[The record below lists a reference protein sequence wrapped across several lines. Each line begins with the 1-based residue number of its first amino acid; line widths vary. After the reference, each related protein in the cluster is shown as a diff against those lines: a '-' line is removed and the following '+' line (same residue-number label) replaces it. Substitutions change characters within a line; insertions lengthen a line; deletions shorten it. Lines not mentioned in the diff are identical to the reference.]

1 MIKNNLIFL
10 FFSILLR
17 ISVSGQEEPN
27 SQNLQ
32 DYTPSVLINEGQTEY
47 KIFNNIYTQ
56 TKFFNES
63 GNKKDAGGRS
73 TYLTSI
79 LEYNYGVS
87 SNFTLGGELWFKSVK
102 IGNSNSNPFGVLSF
116 TNSETARTAI
126 SGLGLKIKFNPIKK
140 WKRLSVQSTFLANVI
155 SDPKSENLNQP
166 FLDNN
171 RHQWIT
177 KAFYDK
183 QFGQKFQLF
192 MQLATWVN
200 IDKELAKEDM
210 GVAIPL
216 DVFASYFATNK
227 LTFYLQN
234 QIWPSLGSEGLSSYF
249 YQSGIGVK
257 YLVFKGV
264 ELEGLYTKFLFGENT
279 GAGETF
285 NIGIRILN

>member
-17 ISVSGQEEPN
+17 ISVSGQEDSN

-63 GNKKDAGGRS
+63 GNKKDVGGRS
-73 TYLTSI
+73 TYFTSI

-116 TNSETARTAI
+116 TNSKTARTAI

-200 IDKELAKEDM
+200 IDKELAKEDT

-234 QIWPSLGSEGLSSYF
+234 QIWSSLGSEGLSSYF